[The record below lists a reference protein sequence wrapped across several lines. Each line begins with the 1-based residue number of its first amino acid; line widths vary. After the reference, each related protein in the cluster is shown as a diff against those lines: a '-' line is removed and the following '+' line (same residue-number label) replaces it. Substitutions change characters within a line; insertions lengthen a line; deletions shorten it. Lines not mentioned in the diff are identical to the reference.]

1 MSFRYQGVHLKTV
14 QERLRHAGIRT
25 TGNIDSHVLP
35 KMREEANRKMEK
47 VMNIDKLVKERQK
60 ERETKKATQGKPR
73 RFSIS

>member
-1 MSFRYQGVHLKTV
+1 
-14 QERLRHAGIRT
+14 
-25 TGNIDSHVLP
+25 
-35 KMREEANRKMEK
+35 MREEANRKMEK